1 MAEEALSSLEGL
13 LTSIPR
19 WIAELEGIVQDA
31 TTRQRDMLAE
41 NQAEGVVETSPRRL
55 RKPTTT
61 SSMGTMR
68 DDNDGKGNRR
78 SVELLRPQLPHLTNS
93 DALRLSQ
100 RNRKTATAASGIPSG
115 RQKYRTESL
124 IVIYY
129 DGDVQKRF
137 EQLVRS
143 IAASRNMVR
152 KGKMGARVDALTRT
166 GSSSSEG
173 ERDSGDEATFN
184 PKSFQPSRTTRLLSS
199 AFGRDDSSEAFDRV
213 DSQLDKGQAQCER
226 AAHQILRD
234 GDCNTELVEAC
245 KAFKEAINIVES
257 ELPGFRRR
265 AARATERQR
274 RSDER
279 QRRQQS
285 NQTATPSPR
294 LTATRPR
301 DPEDVPIMQH
311 AMPPGQCDSQVLEVD
326 DSDSDEEMQ
335 IHDLANSFQMSKISS
350 FRRGPPSFPRRAPQI
365 PSGLSLS

>member
-1 MAEEALSSLEGL
+1 MAEEALSSLESL

-19 WIAELEGIVQDA
+19 WIAELGGIVQDA

-41 NQAEGVVETSPRRL
+41 NQTEDMNNISPRRR

-68 DDNDGKGNRR
+68 DEADPRANRR

-143 IAASRNMVR
+143 IAGSRNILR

-173 ERDSGDEATFN
+173 ERDSGDETTFN

-213 DSQLDKGQAQCER
+213 DSRLDQGQSQCER

-234 GDCNTELVEAC
+234 GDCNAELVEAC
-245 KAFKEAINIVES
+245 KVFKETISIVEA

-279 QRRQQS
+279 QRKQQQQNAS
-285 NQTATPSPR
+285 APPR
-294 LTATRPR
+294 PAATRPR

-311 AMPPGQCDSQVLEVD
+311 AMPPGQCDNQVLEVD
-326 DSDSDEEMQ
+326 DSESDEEMQ

-365 PSGLSLS
+365 TPGLSLS